1 VSICFAEHFIASQA
15 NVSFRPRSRKL
26 FARPLFLPY
35 CSIQLWTF
43 LWARFRT
50 RVTDGV
56 CSVDVID
63 LAMCRHG
70 RPVRHAARLTKRHD

>member
-35 CSIQLWTF
+35 CYPTMNVFVGSVSYPGDRWRMLSRCNRSRYVQ
-43 LWARFRT
+43 ARATGSTCGPFNQT
-50 RVTDGV
+50 
-56 CSVDVID
+56 
-63 LAMCRHG
+63 A
-70 RPVRHAARLTKRHD
+70 